1 MPDKTPTLAQAAL
14 LVMRGQ
20 KAPALVLKEAHEAAA
35 TKAGADKKMPRY
47 AVNFRLDKIARSAK
61 GGYADRYDKLNTLI
75 KVFGVKP
82 WHYATSSWEISS
94 HLLASTLKEHLSA
107 PLDDKID
114 VLVVTPIGLSQVF
127 GDPKKLES

>member
-1 MPDKTPTLAQAAL
+1 
-14 LVMRGQ
+14 MRGQ

-94 HLLASTLKEHLSA
+94 ASAGVDLEGASVGSA
-107 PLDDKID
+107 RRQDRRPGGHAHRP
-114 VLVVTPIGLSQVF
+114 VSGVRRS
-127 GDPKKLES
+127 EEA